1 MNDNRRNA
9 SAKSHK
15 IYDKNLIPIRI
26 NKSPLNAPAVF
37 DYGAA
42 SAAHEL
48 LLANTLL
55 LRLGIFLV
63 I

>member
-42 SAAHEL
+42 SAAH
-48 LLANTLL
+48 
-55 LRLGIFLV
+55 
-63 I
+63 